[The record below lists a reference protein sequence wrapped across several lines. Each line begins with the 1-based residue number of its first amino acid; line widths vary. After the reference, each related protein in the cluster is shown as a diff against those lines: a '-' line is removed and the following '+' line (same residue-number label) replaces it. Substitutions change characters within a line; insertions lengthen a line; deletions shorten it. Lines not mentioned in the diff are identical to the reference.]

1 MKGIIRILFWV
12 IALTTF
18 CGTVSAQT
26 GKQRLTRE
34 QLAEV
39 QAKHIA
45 KEMAMDD
52 ATSQRFIDTF
62 CLSTGHLGTRSASE
76 TAAQPNDR

>member
-1 MKGIIRILFWV
+1 MKGIIRLLFWV
-12 IALTTF
+12 VALTTF

-45 KEMAMDD
+45 M
-52 ATSQRFIDTF
+52 
-62 CLSTGHLGTRSASE
+62 GTRSASE

>member
-1 MKGIIRILFWV
+1 MKGIIRLLFWV
-12 IALTTF
+12 VALTTF

-39 QAKHIA
+39 QANASLTPSANFNGTFGHSVRVRNSRTA
-45 KEMAMDD
+45 K
-52 ATSQRFIDTF
+52 
-62 CLSTGHLGTRSASE
+62 
-76 TAAQPNDR
+76 